1 MLRPLVS
8 IKPRPIAAPNCAVGS
23 PCLSDTILVYSA
35 RVEDI
40 EGDERISMAS

>member
-8 IKPRPIAAPNCAVGS
+8 IKPCPMAAPNHAMGS
-23 PCLSDTILVYSA
+23 SCLTDTILVYSV

-40 EGDERISMAS
+40 EGDEASDY